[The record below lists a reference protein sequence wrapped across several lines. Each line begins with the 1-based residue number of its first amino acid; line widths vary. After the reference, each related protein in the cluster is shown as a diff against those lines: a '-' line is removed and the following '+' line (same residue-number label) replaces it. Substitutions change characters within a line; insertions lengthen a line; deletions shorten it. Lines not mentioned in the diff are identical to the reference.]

1 LWSRLRGSRAGSGA
15 PDQRP
20 LKHLIKQVEKATQV
34 RRSGLDRVLTE
45 LKAHRDATPDAD
57 LRSALTWL
65 CNAVTRF
72 LNEPTAQRA
81 REVSLAAY
89 EVNRILSAG

>member
-1 LWSRLRGSRAGSGA
+1 M
-15 PDQRP
+15 
-20 LKHLIKQVEKATQV
+20 KHLIKQVEKATQV

-45 LKAHRDATPDAD
+45 LKAHRDGTHDAD

-65 CNAVTRF
+65 CNAVARF

-81 REVSLAAY
+81 REMSLAAY
-89 EVNRILSAG
+89 EVNRTLAAG

>member
-1 LWSRLRGSRAGSGA
+1 M
-15 PDQRP
+15 
-20 LKHLIKQVEKATQV
+20 KHLIKQVEKATQV

-57 LRSALTWL
+57 LRSALAWL

-72 LNEPTAQRA
+72 ENEPTAQRG
-81 REVSLAAY
+81 REMSLAAY
-89 EVNRILSAG
+89 EVNRILATN